1 MHLTCDRHGSLR
13 GNTLSTKLSSENRW
27 WQETRWDSLKLL
39 LPVGCRKEMPTYHMA
54 AEEDNEL
61 GLFKLTNVKLTDAQN
76 AMTRTILR
84 SVVRVQSLARGNL
97 SFFLKLLLLFSC
109 HTFFLTDNKSLMSV
123 CVDTHIIFYKINFM
137 LLLKMSNWGNAVVHN
152 FL

>member
-27 WQETRWDSLKLL
+27 WQETRWGSLKLL
-39 LPVGCRKEMPTYHMA
+39 LPVRCRKEMPTYHMA

-61 GLFKLTNVKLTDAQN
+61 SLFKLTNVKLTDAQN

-97 SFFLKLLLLFSC
+97 SFFYYYYYYFLVISFSLLITSIWFLF
-109 HTFFLTDNKSLMSV
+109 MS
-123 CVDTHIIFYKINFM
+123 THIIFYKIYFV

>member
-27 WQETRWDSLKLL
+27 WQETRWGSLKLL

-61 GLFKLTNVKLTDAQN
+61 GLLKLTNVKLTDAQN

-97 SFFLKLLLLFSC
+97 SFYYYYYYYFLVMSFSLLITSIWFLF
-109 HTFFLTDNKSLMSV
+109 MS
-123 CVDTHIIFYKINFM
+123 THIIFYKIYFV

>member
-27 WQETRWDSLKLL
+27 WQETRWGSLKLL
-39 LPVGCRKEMPTYHMA
+39 LPVRCRKEMPTYHMA

-61 GLFKLTNVKLTDAQN
+61 SLFKLTNVKLTDAQN

-97 SFFLKLLLLFSC
+97 SFFYYYYYYFLVISFSLLITSIC
-109 HTFFLTDNKSLMSV
+109 FFLCRHTSFSIKFISCFCSRCQIEVMQ
-123 CVDTHIIFYKINFM
+123 
-137 LLLKMSNWGNAVVHN
+137 
-152 FL
+152 

>member
-1 MHLTCDRHGSLR
+1 
-13 GNTLSTKLSSENRW
+13 
-27 WQETRWDSLKLL
+27 
-39 LPVGCRKEMPTYHMA
+39 MPTYHMA

-61 GLFKLTNVKLTDAQN
+61 SLFKLTNVKLTDAQN

-97 SFFLKLLLLFSC
+97 SFFLLLLLFSC
-109 HTFFLTDNKSLMSV
+109 HIFFLTDNKYLISFY
-123 CVDTHIIFYKINFM
+123 VDTHY
-137 LLLKMSNWGNAVVHN
+137 

>member
-27 WQETRWDSLKLL
+27 WQETRWGSLKLL
-39 LPVGCRKEMPTYHMA
+39 LPVRCRKEMPTYHMA

-61 GLFKLTNVKLTDAQN
+61 SLFKLTNVKLTDAQN

-97 SFFLKLLLLFSC
+97 SFFYYYYYYFPVISFSLLITSIWFLF
-109 HTFFLTDNKSLMSV
+109 MS
-123 CVDTHIIFYKINFM
+123 THIIFYKIYFV

>member
-27 WQETRWDSLKLL
+27 WQETRWGSLKLL
-39 LPVGCRKEMPTYHMA
+39 LPVRCRKEMPTYHMA

-61 GLFKLTNVKLTDAQN
+61 SLFKLTNVKLTDAQN

-97 SFFLKLLLLFSC
+97 SFFYNYYYYFLVISFSLLITSIWFLF
-109 HTFFLTDNKSLMSV
+109 MS
-123 CVDTHIIFYKINFM
+123 THIIFYKIYFV

>member
-27 WQETRWDSLKLL
+27 WQETRWGSLKLL
-39 LPVGCRKEMPTYHMA
+39 LPVRCRKEMPTYHMA

-61 GLFKLTNVKLTDAQN
+61 SLFKLTNVKLTDAQN
-76 AMTRTILR
+76 AMTGTILR

-97 SFFLKLLLLFSC
+97 SFFYYYYYFLVISFSLLITSIWFLF
-109 HTFFLTDNKSLMSV
+109 MS
-123 CVDTHIIFYKINFM
+123 THIIFYKIYFV

>member
-13 GNTLSTKLSSENRW
+13 GNTLSRKLSSENRW
-27 WQETRWDSLKLL
+27 WQETRWGSLKLL
-39 LPVGCRKEMPTYHMA
+39 LPVRCRKEMPTYHMA

-61 GLFKLTNVKLTDAQN
+61 SLFKLTNVKLTDAQN

-97 SFFLKLLLLFSC
+97 SFFYYYYFLVISFSLLITSIWFLF
-109 HTFFLTDNKSLMSV
+109 MS
-123 CVDTHIIFYKINFM
+123 THIIFYKIYFV

>member
-27 WQETRWDSLKLL
+27 WQETRWGSLKLL
-39 LPVGCRKEMPTYHMA
+39 LPVRCRKEMPTNHMA

-61 GLFKLTNVKLTDAQN
+61 SLFRLTNVKLTDAQN

-97 SFFLKLLLLFSC
+97 SFFYYYYYYFPVISFSLLITSIWFLF
-109 HTFFLTDNKSLMSV
+109 MS
-123 CVDTHIIFYKINFM
+123 THIIFYKIYFV